1 MRHRTQHRVRLHAL
15 ALALALPP
23 ALGPGRATPDTTGPA
38 PFSRTSTPSPAG
50 LRGPSGG
57 PRM

>member
-1 MRHRTQHRVRLHAL
+1 MRHRTQHRARLHAL
-15 ALALALPP
+15 ALALPRAP
-23 ALGPGRATPDTTGPA
+23 GPGRDTPDTTGPA
-38 PFSRTSTPSPAG
+38 PSSRTSIPSPAG

>member
-1 MRHRTQHRVRLHAL
+1 MRHRTQHRVRLH

-38 PFSRTSTPSPAG
+38 PSSRTSTPSPAG
-50 LRGPSGG
+50 LLGPGGG
-57 PRM
+57 PRA